1 MTWRLKDQKLQKQLD
16 EISDGDFSKAL
27 ANNRL
32 KLVNSLLDP
41 LVKWSV
47 FFGDT
52 PDCFA
57 NRFSVCFRED
67 EVEEIPEYKAGGWN
81 HWPETKP
88 EECVLMEI
96 RKDGKDETH
105 GFLFFLGNTWYH
117 AMGLTCLALSDEKF
131 RYRPAKLFFEEQ
143 RINER
148 E

>member
-1 MTWRLKDQKLQKQLD
+1 MRWHLKDRELEHKLIEIDADFSENLNRTCESLD
-16 EISDGDFSKAL
+16 TNKDGDFCNYQQVRVNLRHDSKL
-27 ANNRL
+27 FTVVFL
-32 KLVNSLLDP
+32 GSDVE
-41 LVKWSV
+41 SV
-47 FFGDT
+47 H
-52 PDCFA
+52 
-57 NRFSVCFRED
+57 N
-67 EVEEIPEYKAGGWN
+67 YNAGGWN

-117 AMGLTCLALSDEKF
+117 AMGLTSLALSDEKF